1 MSDQLSVWNIILHAS
16 LPVQFIMLVLV
27 ILSVVS
33 WAVIFKRNRVLKNA
47 QQQSQSFE
55 NSFWSGVDLNQLYNQ
70 QSQKAMVTDVGLTQI
85 FQAGFREFMRLR
97 QTSGVNGDS
106 VMEGTERAMRVA
118 LSREHASL
126 EKQLPFLATV
136 ASVSPYI
143 GLLGTVWG
151 IMNSFLSLAQKNQV
165 TLQVVAP
172 DIAEALI
179 ATAIGLLAAIPAV
192 IAYNRFTSQV
202 DSIST
207 GYSVFAEELSS
218 ILHRRAHTHTV
229 SADN

>member
-1 MSDQLSVWNIILHAS
+1 VSDQLSVWGIISHAS
-16 LPVQFIMLVLV
+16 LPVQFIMVVLL
-27 ILSVVS
+27 ILSIIS
-33 WAVIFKRNRVLKNA
+33 WAIIFKRNRDLKNA

-55 NSFWSGVDLNQLYNQ
+55 TSFWSGIDLNQLYTQ
-70 QSQKAMVTDVGLTQI
+70 LSQKSSALDVGLTQV

-106 VMEGTERAMRVA
+106 VMEGTQRAMRVA
-118 LSREHASL
+118 LSRELGSL

-151 IMNSFLSLAQKNQV
+151 IMSSFISLAQQNQV

-179 ATAIGLLAAIPAV
+179 ATAMGLVAAIPAV

-202 DSIST
+202 DGIYA
-207 GYSVFAEELSS
+207 GYSVFAEELTS
-218 ILHRRAHTHTV
+218 ILHRRAHATS
-229 SADN
+229 SAA

>member
-16 LPVQFIMLVLV
+16 LPVQLIMVILVV
-27 ILSVVS
+27 LSVVS
-33 WAVIFKRNRVLKNA
+33 WAVIFTRARILKTA
-47 QQQSQSFE
+47 QKQSQDFE
-55 NSFWSGVDLNQLYNQ
+55 NSFWSGVDLNQLYNH

-106 VMEGTERAMRVA
+106 LMEGTERAMRVA
-118 LSREHASL
+118 LSREQASL

-202 DSIST
+202 DSMTT
-207 GYSVFAEELSS
+207 GYRVFAEELSS
-218 ILHRRAHTHTV
+218 ILHRRAHTV
-229 SADN
+229 STDT